1 MQAFTSHM
9 SRMHEQT
16 QIVAPGA
23 DDNPL
28 LEEWGDP
35 FGVPAFDRI
44 EPDHFRPAFAHA
56 FASHASEVAG
66 ISGNAAAP
74 TFENT
79 IAALE
84 ASGEAL
90 TRTLNVFILL
100 AGTHSNDDLL
110 AIEREV
116 APRRAKH
123 WDGILMDAAVFGRIE
138 SLYRARDRLAP
149 SAEAHGVA
157 QPPCLQI
164 DAARAARDRRADA
177 P

>member
-1 MQAFTSHM
+1 MQAFSSHM
-9 SRMHEQT
+9 SRMNQQT
-16 QIVAPGA
+16 QVLAPGA

-56 FASHASEVAG
+56 FASHVSEVAG

-84 ASGEAL
+84 ASGQARELAEKRLKDETAEVVAELAREQARQAL
-90 TRTLNVFILL
+90 GED
-100 AGTHSNDDLL
+100 AGLTARLM
-110 AIEREV
+110 E
-116 APRRAKH
+116 
-123 WDGILMDAAVFGRIE
+123 DGTP
-138 SLYRARDRLAP
+138 YRAAEEIVNRLGRGLKSP
-149 SAEAHGVA
+149 TRGH
-157 QPPCLQI
+157 
-164 DAARAARDRRADA
+164 
-177 P
+177 

>member
-23 DDNPL
+23 DHNPL

-35 FGVPAFDRI
+35 FGCPRFDRI

-66 ISGNAAAP
+66 ISAMRRRRRSRTP
-74 TFENT
+74 SPRS
-79 IAALE
+79 E
-84 ASGEAL
+84 ASGQAL

-138 SLYRARDRLAP
+138 SLYRARDRLALRP
-149 SAEAHGVA
+149 NNGACSSAITSNS
-157 QPPCLQI
+157 C
-164 DAARAARDRRADA
+164 AAGASA
-177 P
+177 